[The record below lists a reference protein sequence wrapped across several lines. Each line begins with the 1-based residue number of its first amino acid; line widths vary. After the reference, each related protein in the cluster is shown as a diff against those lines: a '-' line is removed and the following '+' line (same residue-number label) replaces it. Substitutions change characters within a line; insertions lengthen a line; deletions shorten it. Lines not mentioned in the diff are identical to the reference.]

1 MRLILVKLVW
11 NFDFCSVDGGES
23 GRMGNGGSG
32 KKEGEGGSGRKERDW
47 GDQKT
52 FVLWEKEGVRVG
64 LRVREGM
71 R

>member
-1 MRLILVKLVW
+1 
-11 NFDFCSVDGGES
+11 VDGGEG
-23 GRMGNGGSG
+23 GRVGNGGSG